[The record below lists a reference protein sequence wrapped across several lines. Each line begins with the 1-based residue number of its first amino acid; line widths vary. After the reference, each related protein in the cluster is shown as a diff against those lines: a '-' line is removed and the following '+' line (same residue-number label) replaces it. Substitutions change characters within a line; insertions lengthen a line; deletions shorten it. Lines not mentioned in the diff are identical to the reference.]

1 MTLACITLK
10 AGRVIGITGSPT
22 IPRFTKGMIVL
33 ECGVFPGRLERAVTK
48 GKPTR
53 WALFLLPCTG
63 SEMRTIKFDTIHRAF
78 TAPYNTWLGRQN
90 AGLKKQGK
98 TAGKVSVT

>member
-1 MTLACITLK
+1 MKLACITRK
-10 AGRVIGITGSPT
+10 TRRVIGITDLPT
-22 IPRFTKGMIVL
+22 IPGFTKRLWL
-33 ECGVFPGRLERAVTK
+33 ECSVFPGRLERAFTK

-63 SEMRTIKFDTIHRAF
+63 RKMRTIKFDTIHRAL
-78 TAPYNTWLGRQN
+78 TGPDNTWLGRQN
-90 AGLKKQGK
+90 AGLKKRGE